1 MMLRDLS
8 AKTYKEITSSN
19 ISAALEED
27 FEGSSNLSPP
37 PPLEALVFFP
47 PKVQFKK
54 PISSKHFGRRKKPFL
69 SCLISLCCFLLLVP

>member
-54 PISSKHFGRRKKPFL
+54 
-69 SCLISLCCFLLLVP
+69 LIT